1 MKKTFILAAALVIG
15 LGFTACKQQTKEATP
30 ATNDSTQVANDSTA
44 ADGVKALFTTN
55 DGKTLVC
62 RSLLAANMITW

>member
-30 ATNDSTQVANDSTA
+30 ATNDSMQVAADSATP
-44 ADGVKALFTTN
+44 D
-55 DGKTLVC
+55 
-62 RSLLAANMITW
+62 RSLHHE